1 MKNILHY
8 IQMKNRQQLPFRE
21 YDYGASKNME
31 VYGSA
36 EPPVIDFNNINKFKV
51 AMFAA
56 RWDQFTTLTDNK
68 VIRTM
73 IQRAQSESIYWTEF
87 DGGVLSFYTTSNAT
101 HLTILPEIWEDIM
114 VFDPRPKRLHY
125 MK

>member
-1 MKNILHY
+1 
-8 IQMKNRQQLPFRE
+8 
-21 YDYGASKNME
+21 ME

-73 IQRAQSESIYWTEF
+73 IQRA
-87 DGGVLSFYTTSNAT
+87 
-101 HLTILPEIWEDIM
+101 
-114 VFDPRPKRLHY
+114 
-125 MK
+125 